1 MAGILVERAL
11 ISAIGTFVRAP
22 GLWAV
27 TAVRKNLLADVGGC
41 HVPSSLGY
49 LQPATQRQAKGKFM
63 ADATKQK
70 FLVLYLI
77 PASVMADWAKTDPTT
92 RQAEEQ
98 KMQAAWGNWMGEHAK
113 MIISTEAGGKTKRV
127 TASGVSDTKNDII
140 LCSFVEADSHEAA
153 AKAFENHPH
162 LQIPQSSIEIMY
174 VRPMGGM

>member
-1 MAGILVERAL
+1 M
-11 ISAIGTFVRAP
+11 T
-22 GLWAV
+22 
-27 TAVRKNLLADVGGC
+27 
-41 HVPSSLGY
+41 
-49 LQPATQRQAKGKFM
+49 
-63 ADATKQK
+63 DATKQK

-77 PASVMADWAKTDPTT
+77 PASVMADWAKTDPAT

-98 KMQAAWGNWMGEHAK
+98 KMQAAWGKWMGEHAK

-140 LCSFVEADSHEAA
+140 LCSFVEAESHEAA